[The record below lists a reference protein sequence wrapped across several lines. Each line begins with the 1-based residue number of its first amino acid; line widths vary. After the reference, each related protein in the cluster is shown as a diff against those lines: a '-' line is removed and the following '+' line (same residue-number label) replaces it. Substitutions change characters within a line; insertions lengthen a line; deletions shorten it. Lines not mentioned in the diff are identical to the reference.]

1 MEGKMWNL
9 GEKQTAQDMKLYFS
23 LSGTSPVMLAFWLKR
38 MFRNTITSHQGDIS
52 LQMCQIK
59 LGIFWEFWVYT
70 FKCGNLIPLLGT
82 MCPGT
87 IFSLLSLVK
96 EKSELPCCKL
106 GQPTW
111 ISHPRSTFFLG
122 KESLLCVNDLHLN
135 SFRAIF
141 TPEDGCRRVGSACGE
156 IGFLCLVWRR
166 RSVETQCL
174 WSWPPWDLVTLGI
187 SSLLCQDGF
196 ISFLDLLLLPRSFKT
211 EIKESPL

>member
-1 MEGKMWNL
+1 
-9 GEKQTAQDMKLYFS
+9 
-23 LSGTSPVMLAFWLKR
+23 
-38 MFRNTITSHQGDIS
+38 
-52 LQMCQIK
+52 
-59 LGIFWEFWVYT
+59 
-70 FKCGNLIPLLGT
+70 